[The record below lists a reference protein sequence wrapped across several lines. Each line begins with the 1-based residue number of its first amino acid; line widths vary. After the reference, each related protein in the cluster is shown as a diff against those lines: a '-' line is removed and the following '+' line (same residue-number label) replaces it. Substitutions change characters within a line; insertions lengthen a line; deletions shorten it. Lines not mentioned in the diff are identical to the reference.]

1 MKLTNQLN
9 NVEYSGR
16 EDVDVRMLGRGRPF
30 TFEVTNP
37 RRTAF
42 PAAEMAALTDRIN
55 ASTGRRVRVRDLQ
68 VWSKSCALGCGT
80 PPWVPDG
87 YSKVFRL

>member
-1 MKLTNQLN
+1 MRIAN
-9 NVEYSGR
+9 SGR

-42 PAAEMAALTDRIN
+42 PAAEMAALTQRIN

-68 VWSKSCALGCGT
+68 GGWAESLLLGC
-80 PPWVPDG
+80 VIIV
-87 YSKVFRL
+87 Y